1 MKSVSQ
7 ETCHNN
13 YRWLLLRRKYKE
25 WSNMKKLKNKVAL
38 LVAMMLLVMGLAGCG
53 EKAGNSNGADSGAT
67 TQSANS
73 GEASDVA
80 DTVYPFDF
88 TDSYG
93 NVVTIEAEPERIVS
107 VAPNMTE
114 LLFELGVGDR
124 VVGRTDYCDYPAE
137 TANIDSVG
145 AIDKPD
151 LEKIISLEPDVV
163 IATTFTE
170 EGIAKLDAAGIPVV
184 VLHEEGTVD
193 GVYVMI
199 SDMGN
204 IVNKNQQA
212 ASTIEEMQTTIADVQ
227 EKTKDLEK
235 PTVYYVV
242 GYGEYGD
249 YTAGGDTF
257 VGGMLEIA
265 GGDNIAK
272 DISGW
277 NISLEK
283 LIESDP
289 DIIIISEWMK
299 DDFVNAPNYCELSA
313 VKNGK
318 VYTMDVNMLERQG
331 SRNDDGILELA
342 KIFHPEVF
350 E

>member
-1 MKSVSQ
+1 M
-7 ETCHNN
+7 
-13 YRWLLLRRKYKE
+13 RLF
-25 WSNMKKLKNKVAL
+25 KNKVAL
-38 LVAMMLLVMGLAGCG
+38 LLAMLMLVVGLSACG
-53 EKAGNSNGADSGAT
+53 EKANDSTLVETGAIVPDE
-67 TQSANS
+67 NS
-73 GEASDVA
+73 GEVTSVA
-80 DTVYPFDF
+80 DTEYPFNF

-93 NVVTIEAEPERIVS
+93 NVVTIEAEPQRIIS

-114 LLFELGVGDR
+114 MLFEFGVGDK

-137 TANIDSVG
+137 VADIQSVG

-170 EGIAKLDAAGIPVV
+170 EGIAKLEAAGIPVI

-199 SDMGN
+199 EDMGQ
-204 IVNKNQQA
+204 IINKNSEA
-212 ASTIEEMQTTIADVQ
+212 LAMITEM
-227 EKTKDLEK
+227 KTSFAEVHGKIVDLPK
-235 PTVYYVV
+235 PSVYYVV

-257 VGGMLEIA
+257 VGGLLELA

-331 SRNDDGILELA
+331 YRNAEGVLALA
-342 KIFHPEVF
+342 KIFHPEAF

>member
-1 MKSVSQ
+1 MK
-7 ETCHNN
+7 
-13 YRWLLLRRKYKE
+13 Y
-25 WSNMKKLKNKVAL
+25 LKNKVAL

-53 EKAGNSNGADSGAT
+53 EKAKDSNGADSGANSLGAET
-67 TQSANS
+67 TDADSGEGDLEAAS
-73 GEASDVA
+73 GEASNIA
-80 DTVYPFDF
+80 DTVYPLEF

-93 NVVTIEAEPERIVS
+93 NVVTIEACPERIVS
-107 VAPNMTE
+107 AAPNMTE
-114 LLFELGVGDR
+114 MLFRLGVGEN

-137 TANIDSVG
+137 ALDVESVG

-163 IATTFTE
+163 IATTFSE
-170 EGIAKLDAAGIPVV
+170 EGIEKLAAADIPVI
-184 VLHEEGTVD
+184 VLREEGTVD

-199 SDMGN
+199 EDVGN
-204 IVNKNQQA
+204 IVDKNQEA
-212 ASTIEEMQTTIADVQ
+212 ADLITEMKTTIADV
-227 EKTKDLEK
+227 ESKTKDLEK

-299 DDFVNAPNYCELSA
+299 DDFVNAPNYSELSA

-318 VYTMDVNMLERQG
+318 VYTMDVNTLERQG
-331 SRNDDGILELA
+331 YRNAEGVLTLA

>member
-1 MKSVSQ
+1 MKI
-7 ETCHNN
+7 
-13 YRWLLLRRKYKE
+13 
-25 WSNMKKLKNKVAL
+25 LKNKVAL

-53 EKAGNSNGADSGAT
+53 EKAEDSNGANSGVNSLSPEITNADSEHSDLEDA
-67 TQSANS
+67 S
-73 GEASDVA
+73 GEAGNVA
-80 DTVYPFDF
+80 DTIYPFDF

-93 NVVTIEAEPERIVS
+93 NVVTIEACPERIVS

-114 LLFELGVGDR
+114 MLFELGVGDK

-137 TANIDSVG
+137 VANIQSVG

-151 LEKIISLEPDVV
+151 LEQIISLEPDVV

-170 EGIAKLDAAGIPVV
+170 EGIAKLDAAGIPVI

-199 SDMGN
+199 EDMGN
-204 IVNKNQQA
+204 IINKNQEA
-212 ASTIEEMQTTIADVQ
+212 ANMVAEMKATIADVQ
-227 EKTKDLEK
+227 AKTKELEK
-235 PTVYYVV
+235 PSVYYVV

-257 VGGMLEIA
+257 VGGMLELA

-289 DIIIISEWMK
+289 DIIIISQWMN
-299 DDFVNAPNYCELSA
+299 DDFVNAPNYSELSA

-331 SRNDDGILELA
+331 YRNAQGVLELA
-342 KIFHPEVF
+342 KIFHPGVF

>member
-1 MKSVSQ
+1 MK
-7 ETCHNN
+7 
-13 YRWLLLRRKYKE
+13 Y
-25 WSNMKKLKNKVAL
+25 LKNKVAL

-53 EKAGNSNGADSGAT
+53 EKAGNSNGADSGTT

-73 GEASDVA
+73 GEASTVA
-80 DTVYPFDF
+80 DTIYPFEF

-114 LLFELGVGDR
+114 MLFELGVGDK

-163 IATTFTE
+163 IGTTFTE

-184 VLHEEGTVD
+184 VLHEEGTVN
-193 GVYVMI
+193 GVYMMI
-199 SDMGN
+199 EDMGN
-204 IVNKNQQA
+204 IINKNPEA
-212 ASTIEEMQTTIADVQ
+212 LAMITEM
-227 EKTKDLEK
+227 KTSFAEVHSKVVDLPK

-257 VGGMLEIA
+257 VGGLLELA

-289 DIIIISEWMK
+289 DIIVISEWMK
-299 DDFVNAPNYCELSA
+299 DDFINAPNYCDLSA

-318 VYTMDVNMLERQG
+318 VYAMDVNMLERQG
-331 SRNDDGILELA
+331 CRNDDAVLELA
-342 KIFHPEVF
+342 KIFHPEAF

>member
-1 MKSVSQ
+1 MKFF
-7 ETCHNN
+7 
-13 YRWLLLRRKYKE
+13 
-25 WSNMKKLKNKVAL
+25 KNKVAL
-38 LVAMMLLVMGLAGCG
+38 LLAMLMLVMGLSGCG
-53 EKAGNSNGADSGAT
+53 EKAKDSTLVEAGAIVPGE
-67 TQSANS
+67 NS
-73 GEASDVA
+73 GEATSVA
-80 DTVYPFDF
+80 DTVYPFNF

-93 NVVTIEAEPERIVS
+93 NVVTLEAEPERIVS

-114 LLFELGVGDR
+114 MLFELGVGDK
-124 VVGRTDYCDYPAE
+124 VVGRTDYCDYPEEAL
-137 TANIDSVG
+137 NVDSVG

-170 EGIAKLDAAGIPVV
+170 EGISKLKAAGIPVI
-184 VLHEEGTVD
+184 VLHEEGTVN

-199 SDMGN
+199 EDMGQ
-204 IVNKNQQA
+204 IINKNQEAQA
-212 ASTIEEMQTTIADVQ
+212 LITEMKTSFADVHS
-227 EKTKDLEK
+227 KVADLPK

-257 VGGMLEIA
+257 VGGLLELA

-289 DIIIISEWMK
+289 EIIVLSEWIK

-331 SRNDDGILELA
+331 YRNAQGVLELA
-342 KIFHPEVF
+342 KIFHPEAF

>member
-1 MKSVSQ
+1 MKIF
-7 ETCHNN
+7 
-13 YRWLLLRRKYKE
+13 
-25 WSNMKKLKNKVAL
+25 KNKVAL
-38 LVAMMLLVMGLAGCG
+38 LLAMMMLVMGLAGCG
-53 EKAGNSNGADSGAT
+53 EKANDSTLVETGAIVPDE
-67 TQSANS
+67 NS
-73 GEASDVA
+73 GEAASVA
-80 DTVYPFDF
+80 DTEYPFNF

-93 NVVTIEAEPERIVS
+93 NVVTLEAEPERIVS

-114 LLFELGVGDR
+114 MLFAFGVGDK

-137 TANIDSVG
+137 ALNVDSVG

-170 EGIAKLDAAGIPVV
+170 EGITKLKAAGIPVI

-199 SDMGN
+199 EDMGQ
-204 IVNKNQQA
+204 IINKNPEA
-212 ASTIEEMQTTIADVQ
+212 LAMITEMKTSFADVHS
-227 EKTKDLEK
+227 KVVDLPK

-257 VGGMLEIA
+257 VGGLLEMA
-265 GGDNIAK
+265 GGDNVAK

-283 LIESDP
+283 LIEADP
-289 DIIIISEWMK
+289 EIIVISEWMK
-299 DDFVNAPNYCELSA
+299 EDFVNAPNYCELSA

-318 VYTMDVNMLERQG
+318 VYTMDINMLERQG
-331 SRNDDGILELA
+331 YRNAQGVLELA
-342 KIFHPEVF
+342 KIFHPEAF
-350 E
+350 K

>member
-1 MKSVSQ
+1 MKIF
-7 ETCHNN
+7 
-13 YRWLLLRRKYKE
+13 
-25 WSNMKKLKNKVAL
+25 KNKVAL
-38 LVAMMLLVMGLAGCG
+38 LLAMIMLVMGLAGCG
-53 EKAGNSNGADSGAT
+53 EKANDSTLVETGAIVPEE
-67 TQSANS
+67 NS
-73 GEASDVA
+73 GEAASVA
-80 DTVYPFDF
+80 DTIYPLDF

-114 LLFELGVGDR
+114 MLFELGVGDR

-137 TANIDSVG
+137 TVNIQSVG

-170 EGIAKLDAAGIPVV
+170 EGIAKLGEADIPVV
-184 VLHEEGTVD
+184 VLHEDTNIN
-193 GVYVMI
+193 GVYVLLA
-199 SDMGN
+199 DLGV
-204 IVNKNQQA
+204 IVNKNQKA
-212 ASTIEEMQTTIADVQ
+212 AELILDMKTIVADVHD
-227 EKTKDLEK
+227 KINDRPK
-235 PTVYYVV
+235 PAVYYVV

-257 VGGMLEIA
+257 VGGMIELA

-272 DISGW
+272 DITGW

-283 LIESDP
+283 IIESDP
-289 DIIIISEWMK
+289 DIIIISEWMM

-313 VKNGK
+313 VKSGK
-318 VYTMDVNMLERQG
+318 VYTVDVNMLERQG
-331 SRNDDGILELA
+331 YRNGQGILELA
-342 KIFHPEVF
+342 KIFHPEAF
-350 E
+350 Q

>member
-1 MKSVSQ
+1 MKI
-7 ETCHNN
+7 C
-13 YRWLLLRRKYKE
+13 
-25 WSNMKKLKNKVAL
+25 KNKVAL
-38 LVAMMLLVMGLAGCG
+38 LLAMLMLVVGLSACG
-53 EKAGNSNGADSGAT
+53 EKANDSTLVETGAIVPDE
-67 TQSANS
+67 NS
-73 GEASDVA
+73 GEAASVA
-80 DTVYPFDF
+80 DTEYPFNF

-93 NVVTIEAEPERIVS
+93 NVVTIEAEPQRIVS

-114 LLFELGVGDR
+114 MLFAFGVGDK

-137 TANIDSVG
+137 VADIQSVG

-170 EGIAKLDAAGIPVV
+170 EGIAKLEAAGIPVI

-199 SDMGN
+199 ENMGQ
-204 IVNKNQQA
+204 IINKNKEA
-212 ASTIEEMQTTIADVQ
+212 LTMITEMKTLFADVNG
-227 EKTKDLEK
+227 KVTDLPK
-235 PTVYYVV
+235 PSVYYVV

-257 VGGMLEIA
+257 VGGLLELA

-277 NISLEK
+277 NISLEAI
-283 LIESDP
+283 IEANP

-299 DDFVNAPNYCELSA
+299 DDFCNAPNYSELSA
-313 VKNGK
+313 VKNGQ
-318 VYTMDVNMLERQG
+318 VYTMDINMLERQG
-331 SRNDDGILELA
+331 YRNAEGVLELA
-342 KIFHPEVF
+342 KIFHPEAF

>member
-1 MKSVSQ
+1 MK
-7 ETCHNN
+7 N
-13 YRWLLLRRKYKE
+13 
-25 WSNMKKLKNKVAL
+25 LKNKVAL
-38 LVAMMLLVMGLAGCG
+38 LLAMIMLAMGLSGCG
-53 EKAGNSNGADSGAT
+53 EKANDSNLVETGAIVPEE
-67 TQSANS
+67 NS
-73 GEASDVA
+73 GEATSVA
-80 DTVYPFDF
+80 ETIYPFDF

-114 LLFELGVGDR
+114 MLFELGVGDR

-137 TANIDSVG
+137 ALNVESVG

-163 IATTFTE
+163 IGTTFTE
-170 EGIAKLDAAGIPVV
+170 EGITKLNAAGIPVV
-184 VLHEEGTVD
+184 VLHEEGTVN

-199 SDMGN
+199 EDMGQ
-204 IVNKNQQA
+204 IVNKN
-212 ASTIEEMQTTIADVQ
+212 EEALALITETKTTMAEVQ
-227 EKTKDLEK
+227 DKIKDQPK

-257 VGGMLEIA
+257 VGGLLELA
-265 GGDNIAK
+265 GGDNVAK

-283 LIESDP
+283 LIEADP
-289 DIIIISEWMK
+289 EIIIISEWMK

-331 SRNDDGILELA
+331 YRNAQGVLELA
-342 KIFHPEVF
+342 KMFHPEVF
-350 E
+350 Q

>member
-1 MKSVSQ
+1 
-7 ETCHNN
+7 
-13 YRWLLLRRKYKE
+13 
-25 WSNMKKLKNKVAL
+25 MKKLKNKVAL

-53 EKAGNSNGADSGAT
+53 EKAKDSNGADSGANSLSAET
-67 TQSANS
+67 TNADSEQDDLGNAS

-114 LLFELGVGDR
+114 LLFELGVGDK

-212 ASTIEEMQTTIADVQ
+212 AATIEEMKTTIADVQ

-299 DDFVNAPNYCELSA
+299 DDFINAPNYCELSA

-331 SRNDDGILELA
+331 CRNDDGILELA

>member
-1 MKSVSQ
+1 MK
-7 ETCHNN
+7 
-13 YRWLLLRRKYKE
+13 Y
-25 WSNMKKLKNKVAL
+25 LKNKVAL

-53 EKAGNSNGADSGAT
+53 EKAKDSNGADSGVT
-67 TQSANS
+67 TQSVDS
-73 GEASDVA
+73 GEASNVA
-80 DTVYPFDF
+80 DTVYPFEF

-93 NVVTIEAEPERIVS
+93 NVVTIEACPERIVS

-114 LLFELGVGDR
+114 MLFELGVGDK

-137 TANIDSVG
+137 TANIQSVG

-199 SDMGN
+199 EDMGN
-204 IVNKNQQA
+204 IVNQNQTA
-212 ASTIEEMQTTIADVQ
+212 ATIIEDMKTTIADVQ
-227 EKTKDLEK
+227 DKTKELEK

-283 LIESDP
+283 IIESDP

-299 DDFVNAPNYCELSA
+299 DDFVNAPNYSELSA

-331 SRNDDGILELA
+331 YRNAQGILELA
-342 KIFHPEVF
+342 KIFHPGVF

>member
-1 MKSVSQ
+1 MK
-7 ETCHNN
+7 
-13 YRWLLLRRKYKE
+13 Y
-25 WSNMKKLKNKVAL
+25 LKNKVAL
-38 LVAMMLLVMGLAGCG
+38 LVAILLLVMGLSGCG
-53 EKAGNSNGADSGAT
+53 EKAKDSKGANSEDTFLSTESSDAGSEPGGFDDA
-67 TQSANS
+67 S
-73 GEASDVA
+73 GEATDVA
-80 DTVYPFDF
+80 DTIYPFEF
-88 TDSYG
+88 TDTYG

-114 LLFELGVGDR
+114 LLYELGVGHK

-137 TANIDSVG
+137 VTDVESVG

-163 IATTFTE
+163 IGTTFTE
-170 EGIAKLDAAGIPVV
+170 EGIAKLATADIPVI

-199 SDMGN
+199 EDMGQV
-204 IVNKNQQA
+204 VNRNQEA
-212 ASTIEEMQTTIADVQ
+212 VALVEEMKTTIADVD

-257 VGGMLEIA
+257 VGGMLEMA

-299 DDFVNAPNYCELSA
+299 DDFVNAPNYSELSA
-313 VKNGK
+313 VKNDK

-331 SRNDDGILELA
+331 YRNAEGILTLA
-342 KIFHPEVF
+342 KIFHPGVF

>member
-1 MKSVSQ
+1 MK
-7 ETCHNN
+7 
-13 YRWLLLRRKYKE
+13 LF
-25 WSNMKKLKNKVAL
+25 KNKVAL
-38 LVAMMLLVMGLAGCG
+38 LLAMMMLVMGLAGCG
-53 EKAGNSNGADSGAT
+53 EKAKDSTLVETGAIVPDE
-67 TQSANS
+67 NS
-73 GEASDVA
+73 GEVTSVA
-80 DTVYPFDF
+80 DTEYPLNF

-93 NVVTIEAEPERIVS
+93 NVVTIEAEPQTIVS

-114 LLFELGVGDR
+114 LLYELGVGDK

-137 TANIDSVG
+137 ALAVESVG

-163 IATTFTE
+163 IATTFTD
-170 EGIAKLDAAGIPVV
+170 EGITKLAAAGIPVV
-184 VLHEEGTVD
+184 VLHEEGTVN

-199 SDMGN
+199 EDMGQ
-204 IVNKNQQA
+204 IVNKN
-212 ASTIEEMQTTIADVQ
+212 EEALALITETKTTMAEVQ
-227 EKTKDLEK
+227 DKIKDQPK

-257 VGGMLEIA
+257 VGGLLEMA
-265 GGDNIAK
+265 GGDNVAK

-283 LIESDP
+283 LIEADP
-289 DIIIISEWMK
+289 EIIIISEWMK
-299 DDFVNAPNYCELSA
+299 EDFVNAPNYCELSA

-331 SRNDDGILELA
+331 YRNAQGVLELA
-342 KIFHPEVF
+342 KMFHPEVF
-350 E
+350 Q

>member
-1 MKSVSQ
+1 MKI
-7 ETCHNN
+7 
-13 YRWLLLRRKYKE
+13 
-25 WSNMKKLKNKVAL
+25 LKNKVAL

-53 EKAGNSNGADSGAT
+53 EKAGDSSG
-67 TQSANS
+67 ANS
-73 GEASDVA
+73 GVNSLSAETTNADSEHSDLEDASGEAGNVA
-80 DTVYPFDF
+80 DTIYPFEF

-93 NVVTIEAEPERIVS
+93 NVVTIEACPERIVS

-114 LLFELGVGDR
+114 ILFELGVGDK

-137 TANIDSVG
+137 VANIQSVG

-151 LEKIISLEPDVV
+151 LEQIISLEPDVV

-170 EGIAKLDAAGIPVV
+170 EGITKLGEAGIPVV
-184 VLHEEGTVD
+184 VLHEDTNID
-193 GVYVMI
+193 GVYVLL
-199 SDMGN
+199 SDLGKITN
-204 IVNKNQQA
+204 NNQKA
-212 ASTIEEMQTTIADVQ
+212 AELIADMKTTVSNIQ
-227 EKTKDLEK
+227 EKTKDLDK

-257 VGGMLEIA
+257 VGGMLELA

-283 LIESDP
+283 IIESDP
-289 DIIIISEWMK
+289 DIIVVSEWMK
-299 DDFVNAPNYCELSA
+299 DDFVNAPNYSELSA

-331 SRNDDGILELA
+331 YRNAQGILELA
-342 KIFHPEVF
+342 KIFHPGVF